1 VPKWIAQGETHEETL
16 GTERSKK
23 YPLLVMSNHPRW
35 GVHSQHDDVTWFR
48 EIETGKVK
56 GPDGY
61 QYHPLWIHPLDA
73 AKRGIG
79 PGDVVSIYNERGTVL
94 AGAYVTER
102 IMPGV
107 VGMDHGAKYDPIVP
121 GEIDRGGAINT
132 IVPRNTTSRNAVGMV
147 VSGFL
152 AEVEKTDLEAM
163 RAKYPEVFA
172 RECHPAAGPCL
183 AGVLMEGVDR

>member
-1 VPKWIAQGETHEETL
+1 
-16 GTERSKK
+16 
-23 YPLLVMSNHPRW
+23 
-35 GVHSQHDDVTWFR
+35 
-48 EIETGKVK
+48 
-56 GPDGY
+56 
-61 QYHPLWIHPLDA
+61 
-73 AKRGIG
+73 
-79 PGDVVSIYNERGTVL
+79 VVSVFNERGTVL

-152 AEVEKTDLEAM
+152 AEVEKTDLDGL
-163 RAKYPEVFA
+163 RRRYPEPFA
-172 RECHPAAGPCL
+172 RECHAEAGPCI
-183 AGVLMEGVDR
+183 AGVLMEQSGAGQVHG

>member
-1 VPKWIAQGETHEETL
+1 
-16 GTERSKK
+16 
-23 YPLLVMSNHPRW
+23 MSI
-35 GVHSQHDDVTWFR
+35 F
-48 EIETGKVK
+48 
-56 GPDGY
+56 
-61 QYHPLWIHPLDA
+61 
-73 AKRGIG
+73 
-79 PGDVVSIYNERGTVL
+79 NERGVVL

-152 AEVEKTDLEAM
+152 AEVEKTDLEAFE
-163 RAKYPEVFA
+163 RRYPEAFG
-172 RECHPAAGPCL
+172 RDCHPTAGPCI
-183 AGVLMEGVDR
+183 AGVLMEREDG